1 MKTLDVLEAHIVSGA
16 ITHAHLG
23 RSAMANLG
31 GAARFCTLHL
41 PGDENNV
48 TGKGAT
54 SEAALAAAL
63 ALLPPPKE
71 NATVAQPADDL
82 EDLLG

>member
-1 MKTLDVLEAHIVSGA
+1 MKALDILEAHIAGGA
-16 ITHAHLG
+16 ITHAHFG
-23 RSAMANLG
+23 RSAMEKLG
-31 GAARFCTLHL
+31 GAARFCTLRR

-54 SEAALAAAL
+54 SETALAAAL

-71 NATVAQPADDL
+71 SPTIELPADDL
-82 EDLLG
+82 EDLIG